1 MYIKKVEKSINLLR
15 RSVLFI
21 VLLTFAPMVTHAYP
35 AGTSSWDDW
44 DGDGSTWTSGDD
56 FGDYDSGHG
65 GCCDSTL
72 GGGSND
78 DHGGGGTSGT
88 GIISNGNYTSTQQG
102 IIDAAAQYTDAEILA
117 MSTDEIL
124 ALPPDQQV
132 AAQIA
137 RAEATGR
144 DVTYYSNGTIVVE
157 SCSNGMGGTWTMDTP
172 STIYAQSSYGSTY
185 SQSSYTTCTGNSC
198 PVSAE
203 LEALAEDE
211 PYYAAASRSVAP
223 NKKIY
228 LRWRGLNGA
237 TSCTGIVPDDFTGAS
252 HPVIGSLEAPSVHGP
267 YLGLA
272 PGGVQRY
279 TVECRNAAGQT
290 AQASL
295 ELNAI
300 CSVDCAP
307 PTITIDKPIVR
318 YGEEVVITWD
328 PVSVKNTACT
338 LSPQISAGNN
348 ANAVG
353 NTTYT
358 VTGET
363 TFSIT
368 CNGGTAEV
376 SVKVLPRVQ
385 ET

>member
-1 MYIKKVEKSINLLR
+1 MLILLFVIIGFEFLPKIAYGCSHSPPNLYCSITGTQFGDTALGAAVGSQPSSENNNNNNND
-15 RSVLFI
+15 SSNGV
-21 VLLTFAPMVTHAYP
+21 VSSGQY
-35 AGTSSWDDW
+35 TSS
-44 DGDGSTWTSGDD
+44 
-56 FGDYDSGHG
+56 
-65 GCCDSTL
+65 
-72 GGGSND
+72 
-78 DHGGGGTSGT
+78 
-88 GIISNGNYTSTQQG
+88 QQD

-117 MSTDEIL
+117 MSHEEII
-124 ALPPDQQV
+124 ALPPDQEV

-157 SCSNGMGGTWTMDTP
+157 SCKNGMGGTWTMDTP
-172 STIYAQSSYGSTY
+172 STPSTPY
-185 SQSSYTTCTGNSC
+185 SQSSYGGGTYTQSSYAPTCSGGGC

-211 PYYAAASRSVAP
+211 SYYAAASRSVTP

-237 TSCTGIVPDDFTGAS
+237 TSCTGILPDDFTGAS
-252 HPVIGSLEAPSVHGP
+252 HPVIGSLEAPSAHGP

-279 TVECRNAAGQT
+279 TVECRNATGQS

-307 PTITIDKPIVR
+307 PTITIDKPVVR
-318 YGEEVVITWD
+318 YGEPVVITWD
-328 PVSVKNTACT
+328 PVSAKNTACT
-338 LSPQISAGNN
+338 LSPQISTGNN
-348 ANAVG
+348 ANVAG
-353 NTTYT
+353 NTIYT